1 MSWNNKEEIETYNS
15 SDCILLDF
23 DTKWFCGL
31 KLMLHGNIVHPSSGL
46 IELDQ
51 KRC

>member
-1 MSWNNKEEIETYNS
+1 MERINQDKETYNS

-23 DTKWFCGL
+23 DTKWFGGL
-31 KLMLHGNIVHPSSGL
+31 KLMLHRDMVPPLSGL
-46 IELDQ
+46 KELGP